1 MLTQRLFCA
10 YSKPDLMPG
19 SGVSQMSEA
28 QFVLYIGS
36 SRTSGEAD
44 MREYKMQFQTAL
56 KKISVS

>member
-1 MLTQRLFCA
+1 
-10 YSKPDLMPG
+10 MPG

-28 QFVLYIGS
+28 QFVLYLGS